1 MTQAIRYV
9 GLDVHKHYVMVG
21 AVDQSQQ
28 TVLPPRKV
36 ALADLQSWAEKYLQP
51 TDHVVLEAT
60 TNAWYVHDLLEPLVE
75 RVVVAHPP
83 QVKLIAAA
91 MVKTDKKDT
100 MTLARLLAAN
110 LIPTVWVPP
119 VHVRDLRALL
129 AHRRRLVSQQTQ
141 CKNRLQSIL
150 HRNHILPP
158 ASGKLYHPNQR
169 DWWLGLELA
178 AGDKLRVR
186 QELVMLDQLDTLI
199 DETSDELYRLSLS
212 DPWREQLPWLI
223 QLPGIGVMTAMV
235 ILSAV
240 GDIQRFPSAK
250 KLVGYAG
257 LGARIH
263 ASGLTFH
270 TGGITKQGRREL
282 RAALVETAWVTV
294 RVDPGWRE
302 QFERLEQRIGR
313 RKAIVAIAR
322 KLLVVAWH
330 LLYHRRVDRQA
341 DPERVVRYFLAW
353 GRQAKAFTRL
363 GLKASE
369 FARQQLDIL
378 GIGQDLPT
386 LITFGVTYRLP
397 PSSLPLPA
405 EAHPPACP

>member
-1 MTQAIRYV
+1 MSQSIRYV

-21 AVDQSQQ
+21 AVDQRQQ

-36 ALADLQSWAEKYLQP
+36 ALVDLENWVQKYLMP

-60 TNAWYVHDLLEPLVE
+60 TNAWYVHDLLEPLVA

-100 MTLARLLAAN
+100 MTLAKLLAVN
-110 LIPTVWVPP
+110 LIPEVWVPP

-141 CKNRLQSIL
+141 SKNRLQSVL
-150 HRNHILPP
+150 HRNHIVPP
-158 ASGKLYHPNQR
+158 EGKLYHPDR
-169 DWWLGLELA
+169 REWWSSLELA

-186 QELVMLDQLDTLI
+186 QELIMLAQLDTLI
-199 DETSDELYRLSLS
+199 DETSDELHRLSLS
-212 DPWREQLPWLI
+212 EPWQAQLPYLI

-257 LGARIH
+257 LGARIY
-263 ASGLTFH
+263 ASGLTFR

-282 RAALVETAWVTV
+282 RTALIEAAWITV
-294 RVDPGWRE
+294 RFDSSWRE

-322 KLLVVAWH
+322 KLLVVVWH
-330 LLYHRRVDRQA
+330 VLYHRRVDRQA

-353 GRQAKAFTRL
+353 GRQARAFSRL

-386 LITFGVTYRLP
+386 LITYGATYRLP
-397 PSSLPLPA
+397 PSSLPAA
-405 EAHPPACP
+405 EATDTPA

>member
-1 MTQAIRYV
+1 
-9 GLDVHKHYVMVG
+9 
-21 AVDQSQQ
+21 
-28 TVLPPRKV
+28 
-36 ALADLQSWAEKYLQP
+36 
-51 TDHVVLEAT
+51 
-60 TNAWYVHDLLEPLVE
+60 
-75 RVVVAHPP
+75 
-83 QVKLIAAA
+83 

-100 MTLARLLAAN
+100 MTLAKLLAVN

-119 VHVRDLRALL
+119 LHVRDLRALL

-141 CKNRLQSIL
+141 CKNRLQSVL
-150 HRNHILPP
+150 HRNHIVPP
-158 ASGKLYHPNQR
+158 TGGKLYHPDQR
-169 DWWLGLELA
+169 DGWLALDLA
-178 AGDKLRVR
+178 ASDKLRVR

-223 QLPGIGVMTAMV
+223 QLPGIGALTAMV

-240 GDIQRFPSAK
+240 GNIQRFPSAK

-282 RAALVETAWVTV
+282 RAALVEAAWVTV
-294 RVDPGWRE
+294 RVDATWRE

-322 KLLVVAWH
+322 KLLVVVWH

-341 DPERVVRYFLAW
+341 DPERVAPYFLAW
-353 GRQAKAFTRL
+353 GRQAKAFARL

-378 GIGQDLPT
+378 GIGQELSP

-397 PSSLPLPA
+397 PSSLPLTKDTPA
-405 EAHPPACP
+405 

>member
-1 MTQAIRYV
+1 MTPSIRYV

-21 AVDQSQQ
+21 AVDQTQQ

-36 ALADLQSWAEKYLQP
+36 ALTDLQSWAEKYLRP

-100 MTLARLLAAN
+100 MTLARLLAVN

-141 CKNRLQSIL
+141 CKNRLQSVL
-150 HRNHILPP
+150 HRNHIVPP
-158 ASGKLYHPNQR
+158 EGKLYHPDRR
-169 DWWLGLELA
+169 DWWLGLELV

-212 DPWREQLPWLI
+212 EPWLEQLPYLI
-223 QLPGIGVMTAMV
+223 QLPGIGALTAMV

-282 RAALVETAWVTV
+282 RAALVEAAWVTV
-294 RVDPGWRE
+294 RVDPTWRE

-322 KLLVVAWH
+322 KLLVVVWH

-353 GRQAKAFTRL
+353 GRQAKAFARL

-369 FARQQLDIL
+369 FARQQLDLL

-397 PSSLPLPA
+397 PSSLPLTI
-405 EAHPPACP
+405 ETHPPTGA

>member
-1 MTQAIRYV
+1 MTPTIRYV

-21 AVDQSQQ
+21 AVNQTQQ

-36 ALADLQSWAEKYLQP
+36 ALADLEGWAQKYLQP

-83 QVKLIAAA
+83 HIKLIAAA

-100 MTLARLLAAN
+100 MTLARLLAVN
-110 LIPTVWVPP
+110 LVPAVWVPP
-119 VHVRDLRALL
+119 VHVRDLRALM
-129 AHRRRLVSQQTQ
+129 AHRRRLVSQQTR
-141 CKNRLQSIL
+141 CKNRLQSVL
-150 HRNHILPP
+150 HRNHIVPP
-158 ASGKLYHPNQR
+158 EGKLYHPDQR
-169 DWWLGLELA
+169 DWWLALDLA

-186 QELVMLDQLDTLI
+186 QELLMLDQLDTLI

-212 DPWREQLPWLI
+212 EPWQEQLPYLI

-257 LGARIH
+257 LGAKIH

-270 TGGITKQGRREL
+270 TGGITKQGRHEL
-282 RAALVETAWVTV
+282 RTALIEAAWITV
-294 RVDPGWRE
+294 RFDPTWRQ
-302 QFERLEQRIGR
+302 QFQRLEQRIGR

-322 KLLVVAWH
+322 KLLVVVWH
-330 LLYHRRVDRQA
+330 VLYHRRVDRQA

-353 GRQAKAFTRL
+353 GRQAKSFARL

-378 GIGQDLPT
+378 GIGQELPA

-397 PSSLPLPA
+397 PSSLPVTEDTPA
-405 EAHPPACP
+405 

>member
-1 MTQAIRYV
+1 
-9 GLDVHKHYVMVG
+9 MVG

-36 ALADLQSWAEKYLQP
+36 ALAELESWAQKHLLP
-51 TDHVVLEAT
+51 TDHVALEAT
-60 TNAWYVHDLLEPLVE
+60 TNAWYVHDLLEPLVG

-100 MTLARLLAAN
+100 MTLARLLAVN
-110 LIPTVWVPP
+110 LLPTVWVPP

-129 AHRRRLVSQQTQ
+129 AHRRRLVSQQTRS
-141 CKNRLQSIL
+141 KNRLQSIL
-150 HRNHILPP
+150 HRHHIVPP
-158 ASGKLYHPNQR
+158 ASKPYHPDQR
-169 DWWLGLELA
+169 DWWLNLDLA
-178 AGDKLRVR
+178 VGDKLRVR
-186 QELVMLDQLDTLI
+186 QELVMLAQLDDLI
-199 DETSDELYRLSLS
+199 DETSDELHRLSLS
-212 DPWREQLPWLI
+212 EPWREQLPYLI

-263 ASGLTFH
+263 ASGLTFR

-282 RAALVETAWVTV
+282 RTALIEAAWVTV
-294 RVDPGWRE
+294 RFDATWRE
-302 QFERLEQRIGR
+302 QFERLERRIGR

-322 KLLVVAWH
+322 KMLVVVWH
-330 LLYHRRVDRQA
+330 VLFHRRVDRQA

-353 GRQAKAFTRL
+353 GRQARVWSRS
-363 GLKASE
+363 GLKAPE

-386 LITFGVTYRLP
+386 LINFGVTYRLP
-397 PSSLPLPA
+397 PSSLPVP
-405 EAHPPACP
+405 EAVDAPVCA

>member
-1 MTQAIRYV
+1 MTPTIRYV

-21 AVDQSQQ
+21 AVDQTQQ

-36 ALADLQSWAEKYLQP
+36 ALADLEGWAEKYLLP

-60 TNAWYVHDLLEPLVE
+60 TNAWYVHDLLEPQVE

-100 MTLARLLAAN
+100 MTLARLLAVN
-110 LIPTVWVPP
+110 LVPEVWVPP

-141 CKNRLQSIL
+141 SKNRLQSVL
-150 HRNHILPP
+150 HRNHLVPP
-158 ASGKLYHPNQR
+158 AGKLYHPDQR
-169 DWWLGLELA
+169 KWWLALDLA

-186 QELVMLDQLDTLI
+186 QELLMLEQLDTLI
-199 DETSDELYRLSLS
+199 DETSDELYHLSLS
-212 DPWREQLPWLI
+212 EPWQEQLPYLI

-257 LGARIH
+257 LGAKIH
-263 ASGLTFH
+263 ASGHTFH
-270 TGGITKQGRREL
+270 TGGITKQDRREL
-282 RAALVETAWVTV
+282 RAALIEAAWITV
-294 RVDPGWRE
+294 RFDPTWRQ

-322 KLLVVAWH
+322 KLLVVVWH
-330 LLYHRRVDRQA
+330 VLYHRRVDRQA

-353 GRQAKAFTRL
+353 GRQAKAFSRL

-378 GIGQDLPT
+378 GIGQELPA

-397 PSSLPLPA
+397 PSSLPVVETA
-405 EAHPPACP
+405 ATSA

>member
-1 MTQAIRYV
+1 MTPSIRYV

-21 AVDQSQQ
+21 AVDQTQQ

-36 ALADLQSWAEKYLQP
+36 ALTDLQSWAEKYLRP

-60 TNAWYVHDLLEPLVE
+60 TNAWYVHDLLEPLVG
-75 RVVVAHPP
+75 RVVVAHPS

-100 MTLARLLAAN
+100 MTLARLLAVN

-141 CKNRLQSIL
+141 CKNRLQSVL
-150 HRNHILPP
+150 HRHHIVPP
-158 ASGKLYHPNQR
+158 EGKLYHPDRR
-169 DWWLGLELA
+169 DWWLGLELV

-212 DPWREQLPWLI
+212 EPWLEQLPYLI
-223 QLPGIGVMTAMV
+223 QLPGIGALTAMV

-282 RAALVETAWVTV
+282 RAALVEAAWVTV
-294 RVDPGWRE
+294 RVDPTWRE

-322 KLLVVAWH
+322 KLLVVVWH

-353 GRQAKAFTRL
+353 GRQAKAFARL

-369 FARQQLDIL
+369 FARQQLDLL

-397 PSSLPLPA
+397 PSSLPLTI
-405 EAHPPACP
+405 ETHPPAGP

>member
-1 MTQAIRYV
+1 MTQQSIRYV

-36 ALADLQSWAEKYLQP
+36 ALVDLENWAQKYLLP

-100 MTLARLLAAN
+100 MTLAKLLAVN
-110 LIPTVWVPP
+110 LIPEVWVPP

-141 CKNRLQSIL
+141 CKNRLQSVL
-150 HRNHILPP
+150 HRNHIVPP
-158 ASGKLYHPNQR
+158 EGKLYHPDR
-169 DWWLGLELA
+169 REWWLSLELA

-186 QELVMLDQLDTLI
+186 QELIMLDQLDTLI
-199 DETSDELYRLSLS
+199 DETSDELHRLSLS
-212 DPWREQLPWLI
+212 EPWQEQLPYLI

-257 LGARIH
+257 LGARIY
-263 ASGLTFH
+263 ASGLTFR

-282 RAALVETAWVTV
+282 RTALIEAAWVTV
-294 RVDPGWRE
+294 RFDSSWRE

-322 KLLVVAWH
+322 KLLVVVWH
-330 LLYHRRVDRQA
+330 VLYHRRVDRQA

-353 GRQAKAFTRL
+353 GRQARAFYRL

-386 LITFGVTYRLP
+386 LIVYGAAYRLP
-397 PSSLPLPA
+397 PSSLPVA
-405 EAHPPACP
+405 EATG

>member
-1 MTQAIRYV
+1 MSQSIRYV

-21 AVDQSQQ
+21 AVDQTQQ

-36 ALADLQSWAEKYLQP
+36 ALVELESWAQKHLLP
-51 TDHVVLEAT
+51 TDHVALEAT
-60 TNAWYVHDLLEPLVE
+60 TNAWYVHDLLEPLVG
-75 RVVVAHPP
+75 RVLVAHPP

-100 MTLARLLAAN
+100 MTLAKLLAVN
-110 LIPTVWVPP
+110 LLPTVWVPP

-150 HRNHILPP
+150 HRHHIVPP
-158 ASGKLYHPNQR
+158 VSKPYHPDQR
-169 DWWLGLELA
+169 DWWLNLDLA
-178 AGDKLRVR
+178 AGDKLRIR
-186 QELVMLDQLDTLI
+186 QELVMLAQLDVLI

-212 DPWREQLPWLI
+212 EPWREQLPYLI

-235 ILSAV
+235 ILSAA
-240 GDIQRFPSAK
+240 GDITRFPSAK

-282 RAALVETAWVTV
+282 RTALIEAAWVTV
-294 RVDPGWRE
+294 RVDATWRE
-302 QFERLEQRIGR
+302 QFERLERYIGR

-322 KLLVVAWH
+322 KLLVVVWH
-330 LLYHRRVDRQA
+330 VLYHRRVDRQA

-353 GRQAKAFTRL
+353 GRQAKAFARL

-378 GIGQDLPT
+378 GIGQELPT
-386 LITFGVTYRLP
+386 LINFGVTYRLP
-397 PSSLPLPA
+397 PSALPVTEDMPA
-405 EAHPPACP
+405 

>member
-1 MTQAIRYV
+1 MTPSIRYV

-21 AVDQSQQ
+21 AVDQTQQ

-36 ALADLQSWAEKYLQP
+36 ALTDLQSWAEKYLRP

-100 MTLARLLAAN
+100 MTLARLLAVN

-141 CKNRLQSIL
+141 CKNRLQSVL
-150 HRNHILPP
+150 HRNHIVPP
-158 ASGKLYHPNQR
+158 EGKLYHPDRR
-169 DWWLGLELA
+169 DWWLGLELV

-212 DPWREQLPWLI
+212 EPWLEQLPYLI
-223 QLPGIGVMTAMV
+223 QLPGIGALTAMV

-282 RAALVETAWVTV
+282 RAALVEAAWVTV
-294 RVDPGWRE
+294 RVDPTWRE

-322 KLLVVAWH
+322 KLLVVVWH

-353 GRQAKAFTRL
+353 GRQAKAFARL

-369 FARQQLDIL
+369 FARQQLDLL

-397 PSSLPLPA
+397 PSSLPLTI
-405 EAHPPACP
+405 ETHPPAGA